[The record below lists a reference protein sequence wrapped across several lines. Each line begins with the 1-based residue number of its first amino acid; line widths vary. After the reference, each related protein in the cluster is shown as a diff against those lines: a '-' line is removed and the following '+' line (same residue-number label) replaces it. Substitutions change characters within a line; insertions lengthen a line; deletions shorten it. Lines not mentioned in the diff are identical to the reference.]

1 MDLILFW
8 RELYT
13 TSPPENTEGDVKTR
27 EVHFQA
33 GELLSQ
39 AAARA
44 SPEV

>member
-13 TSPPENTEGDVKTR
+13 TSPPENTELDVKSKK
-27 EVHFQA
+27 VHFQA

-39 AAARA
+39 AVAHAF
-44 SPEV
+44 PEV